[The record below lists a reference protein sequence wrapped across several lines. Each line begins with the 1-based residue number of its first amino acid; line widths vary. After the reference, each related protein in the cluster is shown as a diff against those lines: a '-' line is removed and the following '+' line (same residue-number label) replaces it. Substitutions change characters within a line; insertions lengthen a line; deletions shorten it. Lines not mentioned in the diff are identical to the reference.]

1 MKIDADLDGGA
12 IEVVSGDG
20 GAKIDLALRADT
32 SASFMQWFHFRGRG
46 ARNKATTLRFVNA
59 GEATFAEAWDG
70 YRVAASYDGEQWF
83 RLPTTYADGVMVAEH
98 TPVRDAVQYAY
109 FATYPWARHEKLL
122 ARIADAPRARVEE
135 IGRTVQDRPLS
146 IVTLGEE
153 EEGRAR
159 IWVVARQHPGETPA
173 HWFAEGMLA
182 RLVDPERRARPRAAR
197 ARRLPRRPVREPRR
211 RRRRKPAHERGGHRS
226 QPRLA
231 RAASAGD
238 EPEDPR
244 HPRAHAR
251 HAASTRSSTCTPTS
265 ATRTSSPPATRATRA
280 TTSASRPSRSSS
292 SGSLEELDGDFQREY
307 GYERDAPGEGNL
319 STAGNWVG
327 EQFGCLALTL
337 EMPFKDN
344 ANHPDPPRG
353 WSPERARHFGQ
364 TSLESLFVCLD
375 SLR

>member
-12 IEVVSGDG
+12 IQVVSGDG

-70 YRVAASYDGEQWF
+70 YRVAASYDGDQWF
-83 RLPTTYADGVMVAEH
+83 RLQTKYEGGVMTAEH

-122 ARIADAPRARVEE
+122 ARMADAPRARVEE

-146 IVTLGEE
+146 MVTLGEE

-182 RLVDPERRARPRAAR
+182 RLVDPEDELGRALLERAVFHVVPCANPDGGVLGNLRTNAAGTDLNRAWLEPSAETSPEVLAIRARMMDTGVDAFLDVHADERNPYIFAAGNEGN
-197 ARRLPRRPVREPRR
+197 PSYD
-211 RRRRKPAHERGGHRS
+211 ERIEA
-226 QPRLA
+226 L
-231 RAASAGD
+231 
-238 EPEDPR
+238 EELF
-244 HPRAHAR
+244 
-251 HAASTRSSTCTPTS
+251 
-265 ATRTSSPPATRATRA
+265 
-280 TTSASRPSRSSS
+280 

-344 ANHPDPPRG
+344 ANHPDPLRG